1 MYPNLNLSQIQKRLD
16 SLCDILFSNGYFF
29 LVPYLLLYL
38 YFKQFHG
45 ETYLLRIRFISL
57 HFCNI
62 LLFSYYLY
70 KVFSK
75 KRIIDFLFWTA
86 VILLFFIPGAYL
98 EFPSDAWEHF
108 RRIFTWQSSIFVDD
122 NPVNYKFTYFW
133 GWTLMS
139 QVEPLYRRTALNI
152 YSAFWQ
158 FLLAYQFYLF
168 ALRIGFSESWAKV
181 QVVGTICLFG
191 TNVFSFY
198 RYYALS
204 STPLAYIAYLQ
215 SLIVLLDIWEGKR
228 KQAIALIF
236 LMPLIYY
243 NHYQELLFFIIS
255 TIAIL
260 TSKLYEKVGRRTRKK
275 IVYAIIAILILS
287 YTFGAFLIQNFKY
300 YADLL
305 NHLWQLYLHDYFQ
318 EKSIQNW
325 ELDPNYWSKWGI
337 LRIWDINLPYF
348 QTLGVCGFITIIFS
362 LIFWKKYNLLS
373 NITLIPIILL
383 LFQPFTLFIIAID
396 DSYTTFRIL
405 YTFPYSFMF
414 VVGLKEMAEFIT
426 SNVTKKT
433 KKSYKNNYIDNIN
446 NYWITGFLVVLLSLQ
461 PSLPWRGRLWFQ
473 LYQPQAQ
480 LSMENLDVTAQ
491 WFLKNRSL
499 KSTCLLGTD
508 VTTGFLLTTHFNFHA
523 LWENNKSSVYNP
535 SNNFNTVDKLKSY
548 LDSESGEYTCSFLV
562 GIPEKMISPPISKVG
577 EISGHWKP
585 DTIRQNLSYS
595 QEFVDTLAVLKAQG
609 WTQTFVPP
617 FYWLYEA
624 PWNK

>member
-1 MYPNLNLSQIQKRLD
+1 MHPNLSQIQKRLD
-16 SLCDILFSNGYFF
+16 SLCEILFANGWLFF
-29 LVPYLLLYL
+29 VPYLFLYL
-38 YFKQFHG
+38 YFKQYHG
-45 ETYLLRIRFISL
+45 ETYLLRSIFINL
-57 HFCNI
+57 HFCNA
-62 LLFSYYLY
+62 LLLTYYTYNVLR
-70 KVFSK
+70 KI
-75 KRIIDFLFWTA
+75 RIADFLFWTA
-86 VILLFFIPGAYL
+86 VILLFLIPGAYL

-108 RRIFTWQSSIFVDD
+108 RRIFTWQASIFVDD

-139 QVEPLYRRTALNI
+139 QVEPLYRRIVLNI
-152 YSAFWQ
+152 YSTFWQ

-168 ALRIGFSESWAKV
+168 ALRVGFSKSWAKV

-204 STPLAYIAYLQ
+204 STHLAYIAYLQ
-215 SLIVLLDIWEGKR
+215 ALIVVLDIWEGKR
-228 KQAIALIF
+228 NKAIYLIF
-236 LMPLIYY
+236 LISVIYS
-243 NHYQELLFFIIS
+243 NHYQEILFLMVS
-255 TIAIL
+255 TIAIIASL
-260 TSKLYEKVGRRTRKK
+260 SYEKIKPKLRKK
-275 IVYAIIAILILS
+275 LFYIFVFTLLVCFYLGKFAIKYFNDYAQSIN
-287 YTFGAFLIQNFKY
+287 Y
-300 YADLL
+300 
-305 NHLWQLYLHDYFQ
+305 LWQLYFQDYFQ
-318 EKSIQNW
+318 EKSIQNL
-325 ELDPNYWSKWGI
+325 ELDPKYWSRWGI
-337 LRIWDINLPYF
+337 IRIWDINLPYF
-348 QTLGVCGFITIIFS
+348 QTLGIYGFISMVLS

-373 NITLIPIILL
+373 TITLAPILIL
-383 LFQPFTLFIIAID
+383 LFQPFTLFISAID

-405 YTFPYSFMF
+405 YSFPYSFMF
-414 VVGLKEMAEFIT
+414 VVGLKEMTKFVTTNFI
-426 SNVTKKT
+426 KKIT
-433 KKSYKNNYIDNIN
+433 IYKNNYIN
-446 NYWITGFLVVLLSLQ
+446 NCWITGFLVVLLSLQ

-491 WFLKNRSL
+491 WFFKNRSL

-508 VTTGFLLTTHFNFHA
+508 VTTGFLLTTHFNFHV

-548 LDSESGEYTCSFLV
+548 LDSESGKYTCSFLV

>member
-16 SLCDILFSNGYFF
+16 SLCEILFANGYFF
-29 LVPYLLLYL
+29 LVPYLCFYL

-45 ETYLLRIRFISL
+45 ETYLLRIRFISF

-70 KVFSK
+70 NVS
-75 KRIIDFLFWTA
+75 KRIRRADFLFWTA
-86 VILLFFIPGAYL
+86 VILLFLIPGAYL

-108 RRIFTWQSSIFVDD
+108 RRIFTWQTSIFVDD
-122 NPVNYKFTYFW
+122 NPINYKFTYFW

-139 QVEPLYRRTALNI
+139 EVEPLYRRTALNI
-152 YSAFWQ
+152 YSTFWQ

-215 SLIVLLDIWEGKR
+215 ALIVIIDICEGKR
-228 KQAIALIF
+228 NKATALIF
-236 LMPLIYY
+236 LIPLIYY
-243 NHYQELLFFIIS
+243 NHYQELLFLVVS
-255 TIAIL
+255 TIGIV
-260 TSKLYEKVGRRTRKK
+260 TSKLYGTAKPRLRKK
-275 IVYAIIAILILS
+275 INYIVIITLPLC
-287 YTFGAFLIQNFKY
+287 FVCGAFAVKYFEY
-300 YADLL
+300 YAYFI
-305 NHLWQLYLHDYFQ
+305 NQFWQLYLKNYFQ

-325 ELDPNYWSKWGI
+325 AIDPIYWSKWGI
-337 LRIWDINLPYF
+337 LRIWDMNLPYF
-348 QTLGVCGFITIIFS
+348 QTLGVCGFISIFFS

-373 NITLIPIILL
+373 IITLVPILILI
-383 LFQPFTLFIIAID
+383 FQPFTLFIIAID

-405 YTFPYSFMF
+405 YAFPYSFMF
-414 VVGLKEMAEFIT
+414 VVGLKEMAEL
-426 SNVTKKT
+426 VTNKLIKKPLA
-433 KKSYKNNYIDNIN
+433 YNNYYIN
-446 NYWITGFLVVLLSLQ
+446 KYCIIGFLVIVLSLQ
-461 PSLPWRGRLWFQ
+461 PSLPWRGRFWFQ
-473 LYQPQAQ
+473 LYQPQTQ
-480 LSMENLDVTAQ
+480 LSLKNLDITAQ
-491 WFLKNRSL
+491 WLFKNRQL
-499 KSTCLLGTD
+499 KSICSLETD
-508 VTTGFLLTTHFNFHA
+508 ISTGFIVATHFNFYG
-523 LWENNKSSVYNP
+523 LWPYNRLSVYNP
-535 SNNFNTVDKLKSY
+535 SQNIKTLEQLKKY
-548 LDSESGEYTCSFLV
+548 LESEMGKSICSFLV
-562 GIPEKMISPPISKVG
+562 GIPGKMVPPPISKVG
-577 EISGHWKP
+577 QLSGHWKP
-585 DTIRQNLSYS
+585 DTVRQNLNYS